1 MSPPIAKAPSQGR
14 LLAYVLLTLVAL
26 FWALNT
32 DIARATAYEVPPI
45 ALSFWRSL
53 VSALVFAP
61 FAIGACWRNRA
72 LIARHFWFLNLLAA
86 LQMTF
91 FNLLVYTGIHH
102 TQAINANLLQ
112 GSLPINILFASALFA
127 GRRIS
132 LRQWAGVALGLAGL
146 MTIVVRGDPT
156 KLLDLSINPGDPMV
170 YMGVFC
176 SASYAAIL
184 NRRPEGLT
192 LVPLMFMLMVF
203 SSVQTLP
210 FYIWEHITQGSLPMT
225 WSAIGTVLYVAI
237 FASVLAQLF
246 FAEGVRRIGAPAT
259 GNMIYLT
266 PVFGVVIAIV
276 FLGETF
282 HPFHAIGVGMIAVG
296 IWLALFGERKGA

>member
-1 MSPPIAKAPSQGR
+1 MSSPAAGASPGR
-14 LLAYVLLTLVAL
+14 PLAYVLLTLCAL

-32 DIARATAYEVPPI
+32 DIARATASEVPPM
-45 ALSFWRSL
+45 ALSFWRSCL
-53 VSALVFAP
+53 SALIFAP
-61 FAIGACWRNRA
+61 FAVRACWAKRD

-86 LQMTF
+86 LQMTL
-91 FNLLVYTGIHH
+91 FNLLVYSGLHH

-132 LRQWAGVALGLAGL
+132 LRQWAGVGLGLAGL
-146 MTIVVRGDPT
+146 MTIVVRGDPS
-156 KLLDLSINPGDPMV
+156 KLLDLTVNPGDPLV
-170 YMGVFC
+170 YLGVFC

-184 NRRPEGLT
+184 NRRPEGLG
-192 LVPLMFMLMVF
+192 LVPFMFVMMVF
-203 SSVQTLP
+203 STVQCVP
-210 FYIWEHITQGSLPMT
+210 FYAWEHVTQGALPMT

-246 FAEGVRRIGAPAT
+246 FAEGIRRIGAPAT

-266 PVFGVVIAIV
+266 PVFGVLIAITL
-276 FLGETF
+276 LGETF
-282 HPFHAIGVGMIAVG
+282 HPFHAVGVAMIAVG
-296 IWLALFGERKGA
+296 IWLALFGERRKG